1 MIQGEFDSLGQ
12 LFFEID
18 LIAADGAI
26 ITVDALLDTGFTDWL
41 AMNVQDVESL
51 GWSFVREQDRQT
63 ARGVSRFNLYEGTV
77 NFDGQE
83 LTVPVLGGEEITEV
97 LLGLPCLET
106 RRLVVDRKAGLLTLG
121 ED

>member
-1 MIQGEFDSLGQ
+1 MQGSFGSQGELY
-12 LFFEID
+12 FEID
-18 LIAADGAI
+18 LMAADGAI

-51 GWSFVREQDRQT
+51 GWAFLREQDRQT

-77 NFDGQE
+77 SFDGQE

-97 LLGLPCLET
+97 LLGLPGLET